1 MREAQKK
8 SLLFLLLVA
17 AGALAAGFGLL
28 GHSLPADSDH
38 PAGPAGVAMH
48 PRPPGVAVVAAAAGA
63 AAPVKERGRCDN
75 DMMCTLELSPVC
87 VFFQGRNQTFGN
99 PCKAARC
106 GHGKT
111 HQAEGEC
118 ATAAPP
124 LSALPDGPAWKPLA
138 VEWQDTQLGP
148 GFPDPISSSWSDV
161 GVLGVGHV
169 IRIEADGFN
178 NDAPKKIANW
188 GWYINVWSGDG
199 RHWTTTKGAKE
210 PSRLLHFN
218 PRPRPGYVAINNFL
232 KGKGWG
238 KEVDTPVPEP
248 WKKENH
254 AAKFVLELEVGA
266 ETWVVRLNGEPQPKL
281 SFVRA
286 GLEHFAGPLVL
297 QVYDL
302 LNPRVS
308 LRDPIVSS

>member
-1 MREAQKK
+1 MRVGQK
-8 SLLFLLLVA
+8 SRVLLFLLAAGAVA
-17 AGALAAGFGLL
+17 AGFGGFGLL
-28 GHSLPADSDH
+28 GHSLPADSNH
-38 PAGPAGVAMH
+38 PAGPAGVAIH
-48 PRPPGVAVVAAAAGA
+48 PRPHVMATTAGA
-63 AAPVKERGRCDN
+63 VASVKERGRCDN
-75 DMMCTLELSPVC
+75 DMACTADINPVC
-87 VFFQGRNQTFGN
+87 VVFHGRNQTFPN
-99 PCKAARC
+99 PCEAERC
-106 GHGKT
+106 GHSMR
-111 HQAEGEC
+111 HQAEGSC

-124 LSALPDGPAWKPLA
+124 LSAQPDGPAWEPLA

-148 GFPDPISSSWSDV
+148 GFQDPIASAWSDV
-161 GVLGVGHV
+161 GVLGVGHL

-188 GWYINVWSGDG
+188 GWYINIWSGDG

-248 WKKENH
+248 WNKENH
-254 AAKFVLELEVGA
+254 ATPFVLELEVGA
-266 ETWVVRLNGEPQPKL
+266 GSWAIRLNGEPQPKL

-286 GLEHFAGPLVL
+286 GLEYFTGPLVL

-308 LRDPIVSS
+308 LREPIVLS